1 MTELLSAEHKE
12 RLHEAPRGA
21 LRIADVTAYA
31 VSVPLPEHAQV
42 RLGVGRTIKRDA
54 VVVGVRSTDGLTGW
68 GEAHH
73 GRAPTAI
80 AAMVNDSL
88 AEGLV
93 GQDGSDVVA
102 LNRHMAR
109 ALQLTQG
116 SSGAAAL
123 AISGIDMALW
133 DLRAR
138 AVGWPLCRLLGGA
151 PKLVP
156 AYAGGVALGWDA
168 PEALAEEARG
178 LVAQGFRA
186 VKQRI
191 GDSVERDVAR
201 LSALRTALGPDVA
214 ILSDANSLYSPRDAL
229 RMMPHLSELDIRWL
243 EEPFM
248 PQEQRRYA
256 DAAVY
261 ATVPLAAGENLFTR
275 QEFAQLIAAGAVTE
289 IQPDLSKAGGITE
302 GLRIAGMALANGLD
316 IHPHASMTALNA
328 AATLHFLS
336 AIEGGGWLEADV
348 SVYNP
353 LRDDLVR
360 GAPQIGSDGCVR
372 AAETPGLGVEVNQD
386 FLREHPP
393 IPGSAYRRD

>member
-1 MTELLSAEHKE
+1 MTDLLSPEHE
-12 RLHEAPRGA
+12 NRLATAPRGA
-21 LRIADVTAYA
+21 LQLAEITAFA
-31 VSVPLPEHAQV
+31 VSVPLPDHAQV
-42 RLGVGRTIKRDA
+42 TLGVGRTIKRDA
-54 VVVGVRSTDGLTGW
+54 VVVRVRSADGLTGW

-80 AAMVNDSL
+80 AAMINDTL

-93 GQDGSDVVA
+93 SMDGGDVVA

-138 AVGWPLCRLLGGA
+138 AAGWPLCRLLGGA
-151 PKLVP
+151 PKP
-156 AYAGGVALGWDA
+156 IAAYAGGVALGWDD

-178 LVAQGFRA
+178 LVARGYRA
-186 VKQRI
+186 IKQRI
-191 GDSVERDVAR
+191 GDSPQRDLAR
-201 LSALRTALGPDVA
+201 LRALRDALGPEVA
-214 ILSDANSLYSPRDAL
+214 IMCDANSLYSPRDV
-229 RMMPHLSELDIRWL
+229 RQVMTHLSDLGIRWL

-248 PQEQRRYA
+248 PQESRRYA
-256 DAAVY
+256 DAARY
-261 ATVPLAAGENLFTR
+261 ATVPLAAGENLFSR
-275 QEFAQLIAAGAVTE
+275 QEFAQLIAAGSVTE

-302 GLRIAGMALANGLD
+302 GLRIAGMALAHGLD
-316 IHPHASMTALNA
+316 VHPHASMTALNA

-348 SVYNP
+348 SRFNP
-353 LRDDLVR
+353 LRDALVS
-360 GAPQIGSDGCVR
+360 GAPEIGADGCFR
-372 AAETPGLGVEVNQD
+372 AGDAPGLGVEVDED
-386 FLREHPP
+386 FIREHPS

>member
-1 MTELLSAEHKE
+1 MTDLLAPESSDRLSA
-12 RLHEAPRGA
+12 APRGA
-21 LRIADVTAYA
+21 LLLAEVRAFA
-31 VSVPLPEHAQV
+31 VSVPVPLHAQV
-42 RLGVGRTIKRDA
+42 TLGVGRTVKRDA
-54 VVVGVRSTDGLTGW
+54 VVVRVRSTDGLCGW

-80 AAMVNDSL
+80 AAMVNDTL

-93 GQDGSDVVA
+93 GLDGGDVVG

-138 AVGWPLCRLLGGA
+138 AADWPLCRLLGGA
-151 PKLVP
+151 PKPVA
-156 AYAGGVALGWDA
+156 AYAGGVAFGWDD
-168 PEALAEEARG
+168 PEALAEEAREIG
-178 LVAQGFRA
+178 SRGFRA

-191 GDSVERDVAR
+191 GDSPARDLAR
-201 LSALRTALGPDVA
+201 LRSLREALGPDVV
-214 ILSDANSLYSPRDAL
+214 ILSDANSLYSPRDV
-229 RMMPHLSELDIRWL
+229 RQVMPHLAEIDIGWL

-248 PQEQRRYA
+248 PQEIRRYA
-256 DAAVY
+256 DAAAF

-275 QEFAQLIAAGAVTE
+275 QDFAQLIAAGAVTE

-302 GLRIAGMALANGLD
+302 GLRIAGMALAEGLD
-316 IHPHASMTALNA
+316 VHPHASMTALNA

-348 SVYNP
+348 SRFNP
-353 LRDDLVR
+353 LRDALVS
-360 GAPQIGSDGCVR
+360 GAPEIGADGCFR
-372 AAETPGLGVEVNQD
+372 ATEAPGLGIEVDED
-386 FLREHPP
+386 FIREHPP
-393 IPGSAYRRD
+393 IPGSAYRRN